1 MMLEI
6 RNVRKAF
13 GSLEVL
19 KGVDLRVEQGDVA
32 AIQRF
37 RQDHA
42 AALHQLPGD
51 GRRGDHDL

>member
-32 AIQRF
+32 ATSASG
-37 RQDHA
+37 HT
-42 AALHQLPGD
+42 
-51 GRRGDHDL
+51 RG

>member
-19 KGVDLRVEQGDVA
+19 KGVDLRVDQGDVA
-32 AIQRF
+32 AI
-37 RQDHA
+37 
-42 AALHQLPGD
+42 LGPSG
-51 GRRGDHDL
+51 